1 MLFFHKKNDENIISI
16 IYKQG
21 RIKRAIFFILG
32 IFIVAAAFNV
42 FMLPNDV
49 VYGVSGLAIILNKTF
64 GFDVPL
70 TILIGSLFLLILSLI
85 FMGKEKTSKTI
96 LGSLLYPI
104 FVKCTEWVVPFINL
118 SDVEPLLT
126 VGFGAIISGFG
137 FGLIFKSGYTT
148 GGTDILNQ
156 IVSKYFKMSM
166 GNAMFFT
173 DGLIIVLGL
182 FVFGLPKFLYS
193 IVNICLISYMTDK
206 VILGISQSK
215 TFFIITNHET
225 SVKKFIMDNL
235 SNGVTIID
243 SRGGFTGDFKKMI
256 MCTIPTK
263 DYFILKEGLFKI
275 DPDIFFIAT
284 DAYEVSEHIKK

>member
-1 MLFFHKKNDENIISI
+1 MLFFRKKNDENIISI

-173 DGLIIVLGL
+173 DGLIIVIGL